1 MAAAQVVSEA
11 TALVR
16 ECLADGKLDA
26 GEILRIGIFVAE
38 KVNVVKGLTGPEKKE
53 FVLEVLKKAVEAAV
67 PAEQREQA
75 GYTAAIQVLP
85 TVLDIAVAAA
95 HGKVA
100 LQRVRER
107 VSVGCLV
114 GCLSGL
120 WGKRENPAAALA
132 AAAAAVRDAVV
143 EPVAVVPAPVPVV
156 PDASQESVPAAL
168 EQKDTSPQTESPKE
182 PSPQASAEAPPLES
196 RPPEVPVIEL
206 PNTASE
212 PVPDAPVSPA
222 APLPPV
228 PEEPVASDSPAA
240 SE

>member
-38 KVNVVKGLTGPEKKE
+38 KVNAVKGLTGPEKKE

-67 PAEQREQA
+67 PAEQREQV
-75 GYTAAIQVLP
+75 GYIAAIQVLP

-114 GCLSGL
+114 GCFSGL

-143 EPVAVVPAPVPVV
+143 EPVPVAAAAAAPVPV
-156 PDASQESVPAAL
+156 PNASQESGPAAL
-168 EQKDTSPQTESPKE
+168 EQKDVSPQTESPKE
-182 PSPQASAEAPPLES
+182 PNPQASAEASPVES

-206 PNTASE
+206 PNTATE
-212 PVPDAPVSPA
+212 HQTPA
-222 APLPPV
+222 APLAAV
-228 PEEPVASDSPAA
+228 PEEESSAP